1 MFFREKFVIDI
12 KLNIYVY
19 LGKFLKNNM
28 KVNVNVWWKY
38 YLGEVK
44 KKIKLLDI

>member
-19 LGKFLKNNM
+19 VYLGKFLKNNM
-28 KVNVNVWWKY
+28 IVNVNVWWKY

-44 KKIKLLDI
+44 KKLNY